1 MGEISKQKK
10 KEIDKAD
17 PRNSVLVIS
26 CLDPEVYSECVKIAK
41 SKGMEVVTLEDKVV
55 TDYID
60 SKSEGNKSMDEVLND
75 EKNRKIA
82 EGHAIKLFKIISKG
96 LSADFYEGESFKRSD
111 VVRMTNMS
119 HSKAKEFL
127 DMLGAFGLIEFT
139 NGDHEFRFTFTTES
153 KLNCIKSEISAL
165 GAEIHQCDI
174 RCDIVLNYDPE
185 LDEKDRS
192 RLKKEIKDL
201 EFNSI
206 NGKL

>member
-10 KEIDKAD
+10 KDIDKAD

-41 SKGMEVVTLEDKVV
+41 SKGMDVVTLEDKVI
-55 TDYID
+55 TEYID
-60 SKSEGNKSMDEVLND
+60 SKSEGNKSMDDVLND

-82 EGHAIKLFKIISKG
+82 EGHAIKLFKIISRG

-127 DMLGAFGLIEFT
+127 DMLRVFGLIEFT
-139 NGDHEFRFTFTTES
+139 NGDHEFKFTFTTES

-165 GAEIHQCDI
+165 GSEIHQCELRYNYVVD
-174 RCDIVLNYDPE
+174 CDPD

-192 RLKKEIKDL
+192 RLKKEMKDL
-201 EFNSI
+201 TFNSI
-206 NGKL
+206 NGSL